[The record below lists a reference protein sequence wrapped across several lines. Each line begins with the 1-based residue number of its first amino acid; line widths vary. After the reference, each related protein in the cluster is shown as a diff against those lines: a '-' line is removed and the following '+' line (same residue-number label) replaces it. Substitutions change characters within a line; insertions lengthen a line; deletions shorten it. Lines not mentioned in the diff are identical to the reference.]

1 MDVDDIQQDLRQEF
15 PDLSFRTPPNWT
27 AVLFIALLGA
37 LHIAVAVPAFLA
49 GRWEGYLSAVF
60 ATILTAAAVVVYHLR
75 WEVFVSSRL
84 GVVRARICVGRI
96 RLTDRRIPFAAVHG
110 VRVTLGPRATRDD
123 SFVELLCAGHGGG
136 GHGGGDVACPP
147 SDVPREQG
155 LLLAMMLDVPLVKAW
170 EDGVRAPAIQPQR
183 EEHPETASRRS
194 ASTPG

>member
-15 PDLSFRTPPNWT
+15 PDLTFRTPPNWT

-60 ATILTAAAVVVYHLR
+60 ATILTVAAVVVYHLR
-75 WEVFVSSRL
+75 SEVFVSSQLRF
-84 GVVRARICVGRI
+84 VRARFCAGPV

-110 VRVTLGPRATRDD
+110 VRVTLGPRASRDD
-123 SFVELLCAGHGGG
+123 SIVELLCAGHA
-136 GHGGGDVACPP
+136 DVTCPP
-147 SDVPREQG
+147 SDIPREQG
-155 LLLAMMLDVPLVKAW
+155 LLLAMMLEVPLVKAW
-170 EDGVRAPAIQPQR
+170 GDDAAAPAHIPSKR
-183 EEHPETASRRS
+183 EEHPEAAPHRN

>member
-15 PDLSFRTPPNWT
+15 PDLTFRTPPNWT

-60 ATILTAAAVVVYHLR
+60 ATILTTAAVVVYHLR

-96 RLTDRRIPFAAVHG
+96 RLTDRRIAFAAVHG
-110 VRVTLGPRATRDD
+110 VRVTLGPRASRDD
-123 SFVELLCAGHGGG
+123 SFVELLCAGHG
-136 GHGGGDVACPP
+136 GGGDVACPP

-170 EDGVRAPAIQPQR
+170 EDDHPVPAIHPNR
-183 EEHPETASRRS
+183 EEHPESAPRRS